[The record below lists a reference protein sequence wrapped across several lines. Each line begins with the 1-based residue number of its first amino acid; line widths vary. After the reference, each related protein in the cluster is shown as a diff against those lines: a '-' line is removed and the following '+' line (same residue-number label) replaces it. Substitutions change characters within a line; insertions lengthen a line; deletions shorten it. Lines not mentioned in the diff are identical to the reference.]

1 MNGPRLMTLFPRR
14 RLLLG
19 MLAFVALPGMARGE
33 VMRDLVPDA
42 GLVGTAR
49 FQVLFFKIYDAALFA
64 PQGVY
69 DRGAPYALRLT
80 YLINGRKDRIIKQT
94 VKEMK
99 RQRAAS
105 DSMIESWLPLMEAA
119 FIDMPKG
126 SSADFIHAADDRL
139 VLATDGRVIAEITD
153 RRFIR
158 ALMDIWLG
166 PKVRDAD
173 FQLALLGKGE

>member
-1 MNGPRLMTLFPRR
+1 MLSRRHVLMV
-14 RLLLG
+14 LLAL
-19 MLAFVALPGMARGE
+19 VALPTMARGE
-33 VMRDLVPDA
+33 VMRDFVPDA
-42 GLVGTAR
+42 ALVGKAR
-49 FQVLFFKIYDAALFA
+49 FQVLFFKIYDAALYA
-64 PQGVY
+64 PKGVY
-69 DRGAPYALRLT
+69 DRRAPYALRLT
-80 YLINGRKDRIIKQT
+80 YLINGKKDRIIKQT

-105 DSMIESWLPLMEAA
+105 DSTIEGWVPLMEQA

-126 SSADFIHAADDRL
+126 TSADFIHTGDGRL
-139 VLATDGRVIAEITD
+139 VLTVGNEIHAELTD

-173 FQLALLGKGE
+173 FQLALLGKAE

>member
-1 MNGPRLMTLFPRR
+1 MTMLPRR
-14 RLLLG
+14 HVLL
-19 MLAFVALPGMARGE
+19 ALLSFAIIPQMARGE
-33 VMRDLVPDA
+33 VMRDYVPDA
-42 GLVGTAR
+42 SLVGQAR
-49 FQVLFFKIYDAALFA
+49 FQVLFFKIYDAQLFA
-64 PQGVY
+64 PKGQY
-69 DRGAPYALRLT
+69 DPNAPYALRLT
-80 YLINGRKDRIIKQT
+80 YLINGKKDRIIKQT

-105 DSMIESWLPLMEAA
+105 DSMIESWLPLMEEA

-126 SSADFIHAADDRL
+126 SSADFIHAGDDRL

-166 PKVRDAD
+166 PKVRDTE
-173 FQLALLGKGE
+173 FQLALLGKVE

>member
-1 MNGPRLMTLFPRR
+1 
-14 RLLLG
+14 
-19 MLAFVALPGMARGE
+19 
-33 VMRDLVPDA
+33 
-42 GLVGTAR
+42 
-49 FQVLFFKIYDAALFA
+49 
-64 PQGVY
+64 
-69 DRGAPYALRLT
+69 
-80 YLINGRKDRIIKQT
+80 
-94 VKEMK
+94 MK

-166 PKVRDAD
+166 PKVRDTE

>member
-1 MNGPRLMTLFPRR
+1 MIKLSRRHALLAMLVFAAAPTL
-14 RLLLG
+14 
-19 MLAFVALPGMARGE
+19 ARAE
-33 VMRDLVPDA
+33 VMRELVPDA
-42 GLVGTAR
+42 ELVGQAR
-49 FQVLFFKIYDAALFA
+49 FQVLLFKIYDAELFA

-80 YLINGRKDRIIKQT
+80 YLINGKKDRIIKQT

-105 DSMIESWLPLMEAA
+105 DGMIESWLPLMETA

-126 SSADFIHAADDRL
+126 SSADFIHVGDNRL
-139 VLATDGRVIAEITD
+139 VLATGGRVIAEID
-153 RRFIR
+153 DGRFIR
-158 ALMDIWLG
+158 AVMDIWLG

-173 FQLALLGKGE
+173 FQLALLGKAE

>member
-1 MNGPRLMTLFPRR
+1 MTLLPRR
-14 RLLLG
+14 RLLVS
-19 MLAFVALPGMARGE
+19 MLAFVVLPGMARGE

-49 FQVLFFKIYDAALFA
+49 FQVLFFKIYDGALFA

-80 YLINGRKDRIIKQT
+80 YLINGKKDRIIKQT

-126 SSADFIHAADDRL
+126 SSADFIHAAEDRL

-166 PKVRDAD
+166 PKVRDAE

>member
-1 MNGPRLMTLFPRR
+1 MIMLSRR
-14 RLLLG
+14 CVLLA
-19 MLAFVALPGMARGE
+19 MLAFIAVPTMARAE

-42 GLVGTAR
+42 GLVGQAR
-49 FQVLFFKIYDAALFA
+49 FQVLFFKIYDAELFA

-80 YLINGRKDRIIKQT
+80 YLINGKKDRIIKQT

-105 DSMIESWLPLMEAA
+105 DSMIESWLPLMETA

-126 SSADFIHAADDRL
+126 ASADFIHVGDNRL
-139 VLATDGRVIAEITD
+139 VLATGGRVIAEIDD
-153 RRFIR
+153 RDFIR
-158 ALMDIWLG
+158 ALMDIWFG
-166 PKVRDAD
+166 PKVQDAD
-173 FQLALLGKGE
+173 FQLALLGKAE

>member
-1 MNGPRLMTLFPRR
+1 MNMLSRRRFLMTL
-14 RLLLG
+14 
-19 MLAFVALPGMARGE
+19 LASVALPTMARGE
-33 VMRDLVPDA
+33 VMRDFVPNA

-49 FQVLFFKIYDAALFA
+49 FQVLFFKIYDAALYA
-64 PQGVY
+64 PDGIY
-69 DRGAPYALRLT
+69 DPSAPHALRLT
-80 YLINGRKDRIIKQT
+80 YLINGKKDRIIRQT

-105 DSMIESWLPLMEAA
+105 DSVIDGWVPLMEMA

-126 SSADFIHAADDRL
+126 SSADFIRTGDGRL
-139 VLATDGRVIAEITD
+139 VITAEGRVIAEIAD
-153 RRFIR
+153 QRFIR

-173 FQLALLGKGE
+173 FQLALMGKAQ